1 MIPLLAWACFMRMV
15 LFFRPFIQLLW
26 LTNDEDTLSVIYRI
40 ALLFTLKGF
49 TSKTFCAHLVR
60 AEIQIL
66 SIRKLVLLA
75 IYKKV
80 KCKLYTFQKLQI
92 RLWTEEDPG

>member
-1 MIPLLAWACFMRMV
+1 MRMM

-40 ALLFTLKGF
+40 ALLVTLKGF

-66 SIRKLVLLA
+66 S
-75 IYKKV
+75 KKEMGIISS
-80 KCKLYTFQKLQI
+80 TQKGQMSAVYIPKTSNQAL
-92 RLWTEEDPG
+92 D